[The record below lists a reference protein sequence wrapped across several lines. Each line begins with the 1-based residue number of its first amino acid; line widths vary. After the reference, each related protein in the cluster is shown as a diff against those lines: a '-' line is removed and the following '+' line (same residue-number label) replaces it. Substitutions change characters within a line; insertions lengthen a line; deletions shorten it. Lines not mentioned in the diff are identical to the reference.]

1 MPLNSPAMQTE
12 TFTELFP
19 LFDSASQETLD
30 WLLSA
35 AVEHDYPAGRA
46 VLMEDSWGN
55 AVYFIA
61 SGWVKVRRLSNDK
74 DMTLA
79 ILGHGDFFGEMAI
92 LDESPRST
100 DVIALSDVEL
110 FSISAQRFVQTLF
123 KDSQLHH
130 RLLQLMVK
138 RVRNVNTRLQLRR
151 KPSAVKLANT
161 LIALAEE
168 YGQPADRGRD
178 IFNIPIKDLAE
189 VSDITVEDTAKIM
202 TKLQEKGWVAIDER
216 ERIMHLPLLPQLKQL
231 ASQG

>member
-1 MPLNSPAMQTE
+1 
-12 TFTELFP
+12 
-19 LFDSASQETLD
+19 
-30 WLLSA
+30 
-35 AVEHDYPAGRA
+35 
-46 VLMEDSWGN
+46 
-55 AVYFIA
+55 
-61 SGWVKVRRLSNDK
+61 
-74 DMTLA
+74 
-79 ILGHGDFFGEMAI
+79 
-92 LDESPRST
+92 
-100 DVIALSDVEL
+100 VEL